1 MDKFIKNTLI
11 FIFPILILGI
21 GIEVLMRNI
30 PNVYS
35 YKKAYLDKN
44 SRKLK
49 VLYLGQ
55 SHTFFGINPSYSKYK
70 SFNAAYVSQSIDLD
84 WAILRKYQ
92 SQWDSLRYIIIPVD
106 YFSLFSKLENGVEAS
121 RMKNYRIYY
130 DIDPNPYSNI
140 LNKFEIFSNTPITLK
155 EKIQDYYIR
164 KIPPSIKCSELGYY
178 STLKNGKRD
187 LIVTGKKDAELHT
200 RADKGNFNEIFKDL
214 KSILEFAEAK
224 KIKVLI
230 FTSPAYYSYV
240 QNLDT
245 NQLNITYRTIAELD
259 KSHGNVTYID
269 LLTDSSF
276 NSNDFYDADH
286 LNDIGAQ
293 KLTMKLDSII
303 SFLDKP

>member
-92 SQWDSLRYIIIPVD
+92 SQWDSLRYIVIPVD